1 MRCTTLIMVSF
12 VFIFLILSHVEES
25 EAGAPP
31 VDCWTEI
38 LFSGKCGFHGK
49 KKCYKEMESK
59 LKQRV
64 LKCSCEDVKTDPKTP
79 KDQHYCGCQRE
90 NPYECNF

>member
-12 VFIFLILSHVEES
+12 VVSCLLLSLVEES

-31 VDCWTEI
+31 VECWSEI

-64 LKCSCEDVKTDPKTP
+64 LKCRCEDVK
-79 KDQHYCGCQRE
+79 KDSNTSKDEHYCGCQRE
-90 NPYECNF
+90 NPYECN